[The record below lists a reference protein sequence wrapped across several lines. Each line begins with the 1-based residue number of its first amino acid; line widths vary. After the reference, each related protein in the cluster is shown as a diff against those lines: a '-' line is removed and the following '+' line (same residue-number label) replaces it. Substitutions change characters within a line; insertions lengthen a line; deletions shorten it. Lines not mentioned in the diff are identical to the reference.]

1 MCCVAPWGY
10 GELVPNGD
18 QPLLSAPPRARAS
31 GGEPWSL
38 GLDDG
43 TGVRVAR
50 SSFHGDLKFS
60 WDLFRGFRSCRV
72 LTYSIDMT
80 TVR

>member
-1 MCCVAPWGY
+1 MWVWC
-10 GELVPNGD
+10 ELVQIGD
-18 QPLLSAPPRARAS
+18 QPLLSALPEVQVSAA
-31 GGEPWSL
+31 GPWSL

-60 WDLFRGFRSCRV
+60 WDLFAGVQVVPGPDLLDRLDNSETACG
-72 LTYSIDMT
+72 
-80 TVR
+80 